1 MNRPPAALGWAL
13 GIATATAASA
23 GAVVAWWRLRFFFRD
38 PVRTPPDNRHAVV
51 APADGVVTYVK
62 RVDRGQVPFAIKKG
76 RTIPLHEFTDIATDS
91 SGFLVGVYMTEYSV
105 HRNRSPIA
113 GTVVAR
119 RHRAA
124 DPFNRSMARV
134 GANLLA
140 RQTPYDEGCDYLMT
154 NERLTI
160 GVRHPGGA
168 VATVTQIADLWVNRI
183 VAHVDVGESVAR
195 GEQYGMIRFGSQCD
209 VFLPD
214 ELADR
219 ITVRPGQY
227 VFAGTTTIAI
237 SPVAVDHVG
246 ADDCDTDRPVPLVE
260 EATL

>member
-1 MNRPPAALGWAL
+1 MSRVSPYAWWAL
-13 GIATATAASA
+13 GVGATTTAV
-23 GAVVAWWRLRFFFRD
+23 GGVVVAWWRLRFFFRD
-38 PVRTPPDNRHAVV
+38 PVRTPPPDAHAVV
-51 APADGVVTYVK
+51 APADGIVTYVK
-62 RVDRGQVPFAIKKG
+62 RVDHGQVPFAVKRG
-76 RTIPLHEFTDIATDS
+76 RTIPLEEFTDMATET

-119 RHRAA
+119 RHRSAA
-124 DPFNRSMARV
+124 PFNRSMARV

-140 RQTPYDEGCDYLMT
+140 RQTPYDVGCDYLLT

-183 VAHVDVGESVAR
+183 VAHVDVDETVGR

-214 ELADR
+214 ALVEQ

-227 VFAGTTTIAI
+227 VFAGSTTIAR
-237 SPVAVDHVG
+237 SPVDVSDG
-246 ADDCDTDRPVPLVE
+246 ARIDLGAAQFE
-260 EATL
+260 EVTL

>member
-1 MNRPPAALGWAL
+1 MTRVHPGVWWSAAGAL
-13 GIATATAASA
+13 ATSA
-23 GAVVAWWRLRFFFRD
+23 GAGVIAWWRLRFFFRD
-38 PVRTPPDNRHAVV
+38 PVRTPPGDPHAVV

-62 RVDRGQVPFAIKKG
+62 RVERGQVPFAVKKG
-76 RTIPLHEFTDIATDS
+76 RTIPLEEFTDIATDA
-91 SGFLVGVYMTEYSV
+91 SGHLVGVYMTEYSV
-105 HRNRSPIA
+105 HRNRSPVA

-124 DPFNRSMARV
+124 APFNRSMARI

-160 GVRHPGGA
+160 GVRHASGA

-183 VAHVDVGESVAR
+183 VAHVDVGETVGR

-214 ELADR
+214 ELVAR

-227 VFAGTTTIAI
+227 VFAGTTVIAE
-237 SPVAVDHVG
+237 SPLDVA
-246 ADDCDTDRPVPLVE
+246 ADLDSPAVLE
-260 EATL
+260 EAAL

>member
-1 MNRPPAALGWAL
+1 MSRWTTRLIWSIGVGAV
-13 GIATATAASA
+13 ATAAVA
-23 GAVVAWWRLRFFFRD
+23 GVLAWWRLRFFFRD
-38 PVRTPPDNRHAVV
+38 PVRTPPADQRAVV
-51 APADGVVTYVK
+51 APADGLVVYVK
-62 RVDRGQVPFAIKKG
+62 RVEHGQVPFAVKKG
-76 RTIPLHEFTDIATDS
+76 RTIPLEEFTDMATDT

-105 HRNRSPIA
+105 HRNRAPVA

-124 DPFNRSMARV
+124 APFNRSMARV
-134 GANLLA
+134 GANLVA
-140 RQTPYDEGCDYLMT
+140 RQTPYDEGCDHLLT

-160 GVRHPGGA
+160 GVRHPSGA

-183 VAHVDVGESVAR
+183 VAHVDVGETVGR

-214 ELADR
+214 PLVER

-227 VFAGTTTIAI
+227 VFAGSTVIAE
-237 SPVAVDHVG
+237 SPVDVDV
-246 ADDCDTDRPVPLVE
+246 AQTDSPASALE

>member
-1 MNRPPAALGWAL
+1 MSRVSPAARWTLGAVA
-13 GIATATAASA
+13 ATASVFA
-23 GAVVAWWRLRFFFRD
+23 GAVAWWRLRFFFRD
-38 PVRTPPDNRHAVV
+38 PVRTPPSDACAVV

-62 RVDRGQVPFAIKKG
+62 RVEHGQVPFAVKKG
-76 RTIPLHEFTDIATDS
+76 RTIPLEEFTDIATDT
-91 SGFLVGVYMTEYSV
+91 SGFLIGVYMTEYSV

-119 RHRAA
+119 RHRSAA
-124 DPFNRSMARV
+124 PFNRSMARV

-140 RQTPYDEGCDYLMT
+140 RQTPYDEGCDYLLT

-183 VAHVDVGESVAR
+183 VAHVDVGETVGR

-214 ELADR
+214 ALVEQ

-227 VFAGTTTIAI
+227 VFAGSTTIAR
-237 SPVAVDHVG
+237 SPVAVSGDARIDLG
-246 ADDCDTDRPVPLVE
+246 AAVFE
-260 EATL
+260 EAPL